1 MFAND
6 KLPFSPLN
14 TKLEQYSQQLNLCK
28 AISYFKN
35 RIRHVST
42 SIVLLSRNERESDLR
57 GSYVVVVIVV
67 VTGLRPQEPRIVDEE

>member
-1 MFAND
+1 MTEIFD
-6 KLPFSPLN
+6 LKSLSHY
-14 TKLEQYSQQLNLCK
+14 E
-28 AISYFKN
+28 ISYFKN

-42 SIVLLSRNERESDLR
+42 PIVLLSRNERESDLR